1 MRTLIVRLSVLLG
14 IALLMGSC
22 GTTTTVLRGD
32 EVTVRELRGKKTY
45 CQSVSR
51 IYSGVAYD
59 LCVLHGPPNSAGS
72 LSLNGI
78 PWAIL
83 DIPVSGVLDTLV
95 LPYTLYRQSADGSLE
110 LR

>member
-1 MRTLIVRLSVLLG
+1 MWTLIVRLSVLLG
-14 IALLMGSC
+14 ISLLLGGC
-22 GTTTTVLRGD
+22 GTATTVLRGD
-32 EVTVRELRGKKTY
+32 DVTVRELRGKKTY

-59 LCVLHGPPNSAGS
+59 LCVLHGPPSSAGG

-83 DIPVSGVLDTLV
+83 DVPLSGVLDTFV
-95 LPYTLYRQSADGSLE
+95 LPYTLYRQNADGNLE

>member
-1 MRTLIVRLSVLLG
+1 MRTPILRLLILLGMSLIVAG
-14 IALLMGSC
+14 C
-22 GTTTTVLRGD
+22 GTATTLLRGD
-32 EVTVRELRGKKTY
+32 DVTVRQLNGKKTY

-59 LCVLHGPPNSAGS
+59 LCVLHGPPNSAGG

-78 PWAIL
+78 PWVIL
-83 DIPVSGVLDTLV
+83 DAPVSAVLDTLV
-95 LPYTLYRQSADGSLE
+95 LPYTIYRQSADGSIE